1 METLTLVISLRRLKF
16 CSNIFK
22 RLYGSKITAPN
33 YIQKTSSWFK
43 LHRSK
48 QTDIFGEFK
57 NVWLFFFIGGLIKD
71 RSSHQKVVDSFLRWL
86 EIAHYNLNSR
96 IILTLFSS
104 QWQSNIMAKL
114 ALQLLTTLSPHTQW
128 GQIQSELKFALSYIT
143 LTISQDKFIFSN
155 LYHHQIDVKIFD
167 LPIS

>member
-1 METLTLVISLRRLKF
+1 MLRAIHHFR
-16 CSNIFK
+16 SNFFK
-22 RLYGSKITAPN
+22 RRYGSKITAPN
-33 YIQKTSSWFK
+33 YIQKTSSWFE
-43 LHRSK
+43 LHQTNK
-48 QTDIFGEFK
+48 QTDNFGEFK
-57 NVWLFFFIGGLIKD
+57 NVWLFFFVGGLIKD
-71 RSSHQKVVDSFLRWL
+71 RASHQKVVDSFLRWL

-143 LTISQDKFIFSN
+143 LTISQDKFIFSS

-167 LPIS
+167 LPTV

>member
-1 METLTLVISLRRLKF
+1 MENPKTF
-16 CSNIFK
+16 
-22 RLYGSKITAPN
+22 GS
-33 YIQKTSSWFK
+33 S
-43 LHRSK
+43 
-48 QTDIFGEFK
+48 
-57 NVWLFFFIGGLIKD
+57 FFIGDLKKD
-71 RSSHQKVVDSFLRWL
+71 GTSHLKVVDYFLSWL
-86 EIAHYNLNSR
+86 EIAPCNLNSG
-96 IILTLFSS
+96 IIFTLFSS

-143 LTISQDKFIFSN
+143 LTISQDKFIFSS